1 MNFIVS
7 NEAITLTSSRIND
20 LSRSSLLLAS
30 TQVYQLYI
38 FSFSCYDKY
47 EKEVNRMVS
56 IEQRAHDLAML
67 YLQLEMN
74 EGLLSAER
82 EDFGKFVREYQRVHD
97 CIIEQF
103 E

>member
-1 MNFIVS
+1 M
-7 NEAITLTSSRIND
+7 A
-20 LSRSSLLLAS
+20 
-30 TQVYQLYI
+30 
-38 FSFSCYDKY
+38 
-47 EKEVNRMVS
+47 S